1 MSNLNIDKED
11 IFYVSLL
18 NLNEQIALNLVN
30 KDNNMVIYTED
41 YYKYKIIKNLVIDR
55 LIKEKKVLIISDN
68 IDNNL
73 FQELNLIENKVINIS
88 NNDIDSII
96 KNQLKNISKT
106 TGKTTISKLNVL
118 SRNIIKSLKSLEDIN
133 NILNIK
139 GYCGLTL
146 LEMYNLSIKVE
157 KGQLSNEYKRYRIK
171 KPLVSYSYDMLKEN
185 VNNILKKDII
195 KDYIKYKRFNKNKIF
210 DIINKPI
217 DKNKINNSIK
227 KLNGLINNP
236 FSIELPVIKSIYT
249 KYFLEYLTKN
259 TFPTEQDISI
269 LSKEV
274 NIKVNSSI
282 LNYKNIKSK
291 INPLYWVNIKKYKSD
306 LEESKKNFNIHE
318 NIIYLEYIENQ
329 KNISI
334 YLHAFNFLKDII
346 TDEEFKKF
354 LKKLLDT
361 NDTIEYLKSLRDTLV
376 IVRNF
381 NIILEKIESLNNVEK
396 EILEYCYNNI
406 ENKNQFES
414 LLTNIPNFHLLLN
427 IEEIEVKYKNI
438 IENYNNYNNILNNIN
453 LVIDTRAKL
462 IPDVI
467 KYVWDDKFL
476 SEIKDQNININEI
489 NRLLNNS
496 TDYSINLKDIILNL
510 FPCIIS
516 NLNKAKDII
525 NEFDLVIIYDYK
537 SCYNNILNN
546 LNSNNKYII
555 VSKEKTELSKFKDYN
570 MKFINI
576 NKPVCKFKFEKD
588 LIFKS
593 SLQKKI
599 YLALKDLSYLMEIN
613 VQLDEYILPIVIL
626 DKFSKEPILVIEV
639 DDMIYS
645 KNYNIFKDD
654 IYIHKYL
661 DFLDLKFIRVWSND
675 WLKDKNTVINNIYS
689 NIT

>member
-73 FQELNLIENKVINIS
+73 FQELNLIKNKVINIS

-414 LLTNIPNFHLLLN
+414 LLTNIP
-427 IEEIEVKYKNI
+427 
-438 IENYNNYNNILNNIN
+438 
-453 LVIDTRAKL
+453 
-462 IPDVI
+462 
-467 KYVWDDKFL
+467 
-476 SEIKDQNININEI
+476 
-489 NRLLNNS
+489 
-496 TDYSINLKDIILNL
+496 
-510 FPCIIS
+510 
-516 NLNKAKDII
+516 
-525 NEFDLVIIYDYK
+525 
-537 SCYNNILNN
+537 
-546 LNSNNKYII
+546 
-555 VSKEKTELSKFKDYN
+555 
-570 MKFINI
+570 
-576 NKPVCKFKFEKD
+576 
-588 LIFKS
+588 
-593 SLQKKI
+593 
-599 YLALKDLSYLMEIN
+599 
-613 VQLDEYILPIVIL
+613 
-626 DKFSKEPILVIEV
+626 
-639 DDMIYS
+639 
-645 KNYNIFKDD
+645 
-654 IYIHKYL
+654 
-661 DFLDLKFIRVWSND
+661 
-675 WLKDKNTVINNIYS
+675 
-689 NIT
+689 